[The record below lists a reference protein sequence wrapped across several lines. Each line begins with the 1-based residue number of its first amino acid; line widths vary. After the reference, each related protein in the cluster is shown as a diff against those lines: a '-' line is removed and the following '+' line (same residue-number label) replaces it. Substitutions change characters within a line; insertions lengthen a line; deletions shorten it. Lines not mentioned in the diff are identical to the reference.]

1 MYRAETDWP
10 REERAG
16 MEAATDWHVLERK
29 VRGNYGA
36 SDWAPIKDVSG
47 LGQHQG
53 GRPGADPNNLCASLL
68 CEQIAM
74 LEAWLAP
81 GGDWEHKMADAQ
93 RRLEELKAE
102 RELKISSLAA
112 LKDAL
117 EQVEHKKAPPYWNH
131 AFS

>member
-1 MYRAETDWP
+1 
-10 REERAG
+10 
-16 MEAATDWHVLERK
+16 MEAVTDWHVLEQK

-47 LGQHQG
+47 PGQHQA

-68 CEQIAM
+68 REQIAM

-81 GGDWEHKMADAQ
+81 GSDWERKMAEAQ

-102 RELKISSLAA
+102 RELKLSSLAA
-112 LKDAL
+112 LQDAL
-117 EQVEHKKAPPYWNH
+117 AQVEHQKAPPYWNPTY
-131 AFS
+131 S